1 MNPNGTETMSA
12 QTDRSDIKALFQRAV
27 RWILGQPDLRWII
40 LPPYDIPG
48 IAVVGGVLVENVGR
62 GVARNVKIDM
72 QFPHG
77 SSNIMHHVQVVS
89 DDPYILR
96 GGGERHSFVTLR
108 LREMHPGS
116 TVVVYF
122 SSHAVVV
129 PEVRVSHFP
138 KVSGRVGS

>member
-1 MNPNGTETMSA
+1 MSL
-12 QTDRSDIKALFQRAV
+12 QTDRADRSDIRDLFRRAI
-27 RWILGQPDLRWII
+27 RWVLGQPDLRCVV

-48 IAVVGGVLVENVGR
+48 IAVVGGVVVENVGR

-72 QFPHG
+72 QFPPE
-77 SSNIMHHVQVVS
+77 SANIMHHVQVVS

-122 SSHAVVV
+122 SSHAVVMPQV
-129 PEVRVSHFP
+129 KVSHFSRMP
-138 KVSGRVGS
+138 AGRIG